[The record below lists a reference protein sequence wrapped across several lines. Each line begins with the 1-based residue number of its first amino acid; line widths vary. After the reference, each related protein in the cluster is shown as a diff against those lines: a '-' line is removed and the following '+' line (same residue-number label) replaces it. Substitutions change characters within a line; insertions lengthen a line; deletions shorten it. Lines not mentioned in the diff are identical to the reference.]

1 MMGLLAQT
9 NAYIREAEQ
18 RHRQVKELEDKWRRP
33 IALID
38 AMLQDLEELNLR
50 GQKRVPLAYEA
61 RLREVAALVPPD
73 PRLADA
79 VANIKVK
86 IGIGKLMDSLFAV
99 EEALFSQRYG
109 SSFEPEA
116 ADLSSDLFTAA

>member
-18 RHRQVKELEDKWRRP
+18 RHRQTKELEHKWRRP

-38 AMLQDLEELNLR
+38 GLLQDLEELNLK
-50 GQKRVPLAYEA
+50 GQKRVPLAYET
-61 RLREVAALVPPD
+61 RLREIVGLVPSAPS
-73 PRLADA
+73 LADA
-79 VANIKVK
+79 VANLKVK
-86 IGIGKLMDSLFAV
+86 IGIGKLMDALFAV

-109 SSFEPEA
+109 SSYEPEG
-116 ADLSSDLFTAA
+116 ADLGSDLVTAA

>member
-1 MMGLLAQT
+1 MGLLAQT

-61 RLREVAALVPPD
+61 RLREVVALVPPD

-79 VANIKVK
+79 VANLKVK

-116 ADLSSDLFTAA
+116 DLTSDLFTAA